1 MKTSRELRVEEM
13 CPDCKNPNGEFMED
27 FANGDM
33 ICRDC
38 GLVVGDRIVDVRSE
52 WRNFADSGDDPS
64 RASRVNDW
72 LPSGGLATEIA
83 KLPTGPNGQNN
94 GQGGG
99 GKMSQWQRRI
109 QLSQGDQNLLS
120 GFDKITHIAE
130 ILVLPQKI
138 KNKAKEL
145 YSSFESKRN
154 KSMRCKKDSIVA
166 AIIYMACKEE
176 GVPRTF
182 KEISKETEISEKEI
196 RKYYR
201 ALNKI
206 LPKGTG
212 RTSASDLVNRF
223 CSKLKLSNEIMNL
236 ATDIANK
243 AAAFLE
249 GKSPSSIAAASI
261 LLATKL
267 QGEKR
272 WEKDI
277 AAAASISPTTIRNV
291 FKELLPHQESILP
304 EGYRPLQN
312 ATA

>member
-1 MKTSRELRVEEM
+1 
-13 CPDCKNPNGEFMED
+13 
-27 FANGDM
+27 M

-138 KNKAKEL
+138 KVPPPHTPLGVFVASSDRTRTRTQNKAKEL

-212 RTSASDLVNRF
+212 RTSASDLVVWP
-223 CSKLKLSNEIMNL
+223 
-236 ATDIANK
+236 A
-243 AAAFLE
+243 
-249 GKSPSSIAAASI
+249 
-261 LLATKL
+261 LL
-267 QGEKR
+267 R
-272 WEKDI
+272 VC
-277 AAAASISPTTIRNV
+277 RV
-291 FKELLPHQESILP
+291 CRVRVLP
-304 EGYRPLQN
+304 ELYMRL
-312 ATA
+312 TISM